1 MSKVHEIYIRQWLPR
16 SWSWYEPWRYVAWA
30 HGLTHRV
37 MSSSRAL
44 VITSSIAS
52 PQPPLALPHLVFF
65 SCPPAGHPTT
75 DGPCPVC
82 PSVLGQPLSR
92 RHM

>member
-1 MSKVHEIYIRQWLPR
+1 MSKVHEIYIRQWLPH
-16 SWSWYEPWRYVAWA
+16 SWSWCEPWRYVAWA

-37 MSSSRAL
+37 MSSLTWCS
-44 VITSSIAS
+44 
-52 PQPPLALPHLVFF
+52 LAVPWLDILPI
-65 SCPPAGHPTT
+65 